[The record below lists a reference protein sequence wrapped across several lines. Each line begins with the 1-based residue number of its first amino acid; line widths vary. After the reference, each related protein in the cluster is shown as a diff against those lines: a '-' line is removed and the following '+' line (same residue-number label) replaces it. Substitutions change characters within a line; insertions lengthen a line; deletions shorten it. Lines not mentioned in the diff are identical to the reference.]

1 MKNIYSAALLLLA
14 TFSTDALAATLEVCL
29 SGCTYD
35 TLGAAVGAA
44 NASAGSDLIEIEPGT
59 YSESDIEITEDLEI
73 EQVGVGVVTIQA
85 NTVSG
90 DYLFQITGDTTVT
103 ISRMILD
110 GKDTVGLFDFAG
122 AALNLDYVTIQNG
135 RASTGAGITAAG
147 AAHDGT
153 LTLTDVEF
161 LNNYSDSSVTANAG
175 GAILVTDATVSIE
188 DTTFTSNEAIR
199 RGGAIV
205 GLNSDI
211 SILDSTFT
219 TNDACR
225 GGAIFVDAGGT
236 LDISTTDFDSNTV
249 SDKCNADSELDF
261 VEGGAISIANVDVD
275 IYASDFDSNTSSWYG
290 GAISTDDSGLTLTDS
305 TFNLNATTEVWDT
318 NGPNNYSWEFGGG
331 ALFLFYSGKDTHAS
345 YAASYAPFEITGS
358 TFTNNTSA
366 TGGGAIIVD
375 WSEGSITDSDF
386 SSNTVSTGSSTGEE
400 AGGAVW
406 ILGSTVT
413 FTDSTFTSN
422 ANLHGHGGAL
432 FIDTYRDQE
441 GGGASSEDA
450 DVTITSCEFDLNTA
464 EELGGAIRIHQT
476 SAITSTNVSITDSS
490 FTSNAA
496 AGDGGGAISLDRGTL
511 TLNGSDLTTNSS
523 RYGGALHCANSGTCN
538 LQASLFCQNTA
549 THEDGGAVYSEDAD
563 LNAFG
568 NVFFEN
574 KAEADGSKDGGAI
587 ALESFDDS
595 TTDDA
600 MIGNNHF
607 VGNLGNGGAI
617 WGNHQNEDLNI
628 EWYNNLII
636 YHHGNGNND
645 HAVAMKDNFSNTLN
659 NDLNFDHNA
668 YYANNFEHLEYT
680 NSGPSNLVGTDSL
693 QNDTDFSDLEGGY
706 VAGDCTVQN
715 LVPKS
720 TSPLLDAGRGGVG
733 DDIGAF
739 GGTYVNPFYDADGD
753 GSVFRDDC
761 DDDDPARFPENPE
774 VCSDNIDNDCDGLI
788 DNADPSVTDATL
800 YYNDG
805 DEDGYGDN
813 SNTAT
818 QCDDPAYYFS
828 LVGGD
833 CDDGDPNNFPG
844 NDEVCDGS
852 DNDCDGDV
860 DDADTDIPT
869 DATDYY
875 VDADLDGDGD
885 EDDTT
890 PDALCTDPGAGY
902 STTFTDCDDDDIN
915 NFTGNTEVCDT
926 QDNDCDTLVD
936 DYDGDLDPTA
946 GANPGSTY
954 YDDIDL
960 DSYGDPSTGQQAC
973 TQPTDSVTDN
983 TDCDDDDVDEF
994 PGQSWYPDS
1003 DGDTYGDETA
1013 AATEQ
1018 CERPADY
1025 VLDNT
1030 DCNDS
1035 DPAQNPDTIWYD
1047 DQDGDTYGDAQV
1059 SVGCAQPTDS
1069 SYTNGDCNDND
1080 DTVYPTATDICDG
1093 QINDCDES
1101 IMLDYEADIDTDNYV
1116 ECPIDAGGWD
1126 GAASNVGGADCDDTN
1141 PAINPGTI
1149 WYLDDDGDTFGANN
1163 DTGTQSCTAPSE
1175 DHVLIQ
1181 GDCNDGDAVIYN
1193 SAVDICDLIDNNCD
1207 GDIDEDATKQT
1218 WHWDSDGDGYGDST
1232 STYLGCQ
1239 YTSALVDDD
1248 QDCDD
1253 TNGLINPDA
1262 LEVCTPPGG
1271 AVQDENCD
1279 GDFDEAG
1286 ASDGVAYYPDADG
1299 DNQGDANLSAEVLCE
1314 QPPNYT
1320 TNNTDCDDNDI
1331 TSFTGGTEFCDGKDN
1346 DCANGVDDGLPFVD
1360 YYPDGDGDNFGEE
1373 GSTAD
1378 NLCADPGAGY
1388 ATTNDDCDDADTD
1401 IFPGN
1406 PEVCDGKDNDC
1417 ANGVDDGLTFVT
1429 YYIDV
1434 DKDDHG
1440 DENDDGVSWCE
1451 DMGPGFATID
1461 DDCDDEEPTI
1471 YTGAPELCDGLD
1483 NDCNDDIDDNV
1494 DYLDFY
1500 EDSDGDGYGNSL
1512 SVQNDCAQPTGY
1524 VLNAED
1530 CDDNDNA
1537 VNPDAEEVC
1546 NDSVDNDCDNYTD
1559 DSSAVDAQTW
1569 YDDNDGDGA
1578 GDPSI
1583 SEIACVNPGGSVTEG
1598 TDCDDNDIANYP
1610 ANTEICDGGDNDCD
1624 SLVDDADDSL
1634 DLSSATAYY
1643 DDADDDTYGDAA
1655 TEQYTCT
1662 QPAGTVTDSADCDDS
1677 ATDANSDSIPD
1688 GYISNPAALE
1698 ICDGVDNDCDD
1709 EIDEGMATKMWYL
1722 DNDGDGAGNAAD
1734 SIRDCLE
1741 PPGYVLDATDCDDE
1755 ESNAYPSND
1764 ETCDGIDN
1772 DCDGDIDEEG
1782 AVDGVTYYTDLDGD
1796 DYGDTALSVLACQA
1810 PSDTSI
1816 NGGDC
1821 DDTDSTVN
1829 PAATEICDT
1838 IDNDC
1843 DGLVDDDDSDV
1854 ESSSASTWY
1863 TDADGDSYGDTIT
1876 AVDSCDPDT
1885 DQVATDGDCDDDDAN
1900 IYPGAAEL
1908 CDTLDNDCD
1917 GDTDEEVNDVNWY
1930 VDADED
1936 GYGDDSI
1943 APVFDC
1949 APPTGPQSYV
1959 QKDGDCDDTE
1969 PAVNPNA
1976 YEACDGIDNDCN
1988 GIIDTDSP
1996 DLLTFYQ
2003 DDDSD
2008 GYGQTTSSVEACSAP
2023 PGYARADGDCDDTTK
2038 DTHPGADEICDSA
2051 DNDCDGDIDEDAID
2065 AYEYF
2070 QDKDGDSYGDSSVSV
2085 LDCAPPN
2092 GYVADSDDCDDYSDT
2107 VYPGAP
2113 ELCDGV
2119 DNDCDGNVEL
2129 QSEVNYVDWYVDV
2142 DDDGFGDGTLPP
2154 VNDCTRPDDGNYS
2167 KKPGDC
2173 DDTDEDVNPNAD
2185 EIWYDGVDQDC
2196 DGASDFDQD
2205 GDGYTIIDAP
2215 DGSADDCN
2223 DEDPE
2228 VFTGAALPENDCE
2241 STDIPID
2248 SQRDDLDDDSAVP
2261 GRGGDLSPFDLGLA
2275 TDTYGCACATGK
2287 PSPASG
2293 LGLALLLL
2301 AAARR
2306 RSSGVPVPR

>member
-1047 DQDGDTYGDAQV
+1047 DQDGDSYGDAQV

-1193 SAVDICDLIDNNCD
+1193 SAVDICDLIDNDCD
-1207 GDIDEDATKQT
+1207 GSQDEDAPTQT
-1218 WHWDSDGDGYGDST
+1218 WYWDFDGDSYGDASATYVGCQYDPSLVADDQDCDDYDETINPGAPELCDDIDNDCNGDVDDNVVYVDFYEDSDSDGYGDST
-1232 STYLGCQ
+1232 SVLNDCGQPAGYVLQDG
-1239 YTSALVDDD
+1239 
-1248 QDCDD
+1248 DCDD
-1253 TNGLINPDA
+1253 SDA
-1262 LEVCTPPGG
+1262 SLNLDDADLDGWST
-1271 AVQDENCD
+1271 CD
-1279 GDFDEAG
+1279 GDCDDSDASLNLDDADLDDWNTCDGDCNDWDFYTYPG
-1286 ASDGVAYYPDADG
+1286 AAYLDSQSACMTDADG
-1299 DNQGDANLSAEVLCE
+1299 DGWGNVDAFYPGCASCVDGTDCDDYDNGSYPGLIWYPDVDGDSFGDDSDAGSDCMPVSAEDVLD
-1314 QPPNYT
+1314 
-1320 TNNTDCDDNDI
+1320 NTDCDDEDAGISPFATDI
-1331 TSFTGGTEFCDGKDN
+1331 CGNLIDEDCDGADAS
-1346 DCANGVDDGLPFVD
+1346 CDDL
-1360 YYPDGDGDNFGEE
+1360 DGDGYSVGDG
-1373 GSTAD
+1373 
-1378 NLCADPGAGY
+1378 
-1388 ATTNDDCDDADTD
+1388 DCDDNDASLNLDDADSDGWNT
-1401 IFPGN
+1401 
-1406 PEVCDGKDNDC
+1406 CDG
-1417 ANGVDDGLTFVT
+1417 
-1429 YYIDV
+1429 
-1434 DKDDHG
+1434 
-1440 DENDDGVSWCE
+1440 
-1451 DMGPGFATID
+1451 
-1461 DDCDDEEPTI
+1461 DCDDENSMFSPVTMW
-1471 YTGAPELCDGLD
+1471 YA
-1483 NDCNDDIDDNV
+1483 DD
-1494 DYLDFY
+1494 
-1500 EDSDGDGYGNSL
+1500 DGDGYGRPVVDGGWTQQCEDPGIAYSL
-1512 SVQNDCAQPTGY
+1512 
-1524 VLNAED
+1524 
-1530 CDDNDNA
+1530 DD
-1537 VNPDAEEVC
+1537 
-1546 NDSVDNDCDNYTD
+1546 
-1559 DSSAVDAQTW
+1559 
-1569 YDDNDGDGA
+1569 
-1578 GDPSI
+1578 
-1583 SEIACVNPGGSVTEG
+1583 
-1598 TDCDDNDIANYP
+1598 TDCDDDDPSVNPMTIWYWD
-1610 ANTEICDGGDNDCD
+1610 EDGDGYGRGVGAGGWYQQCD
-1624 SLVDDADDSL
+1624 SPGSDYTLVD
-1634 DLSSATAYY
+1634 
-1643 DDADDDTYGDAA
+1643 G
-1655 TEQYTCT
+1655 
-1662 QPAGTVTDSADCDDS
+1662 DCDDS
-1677 ATDANSDSIPD
+1677 DLGLNPETLWYEDADYDGYGSGTSIETQCEEPSGNWGFTTGDCDDSDYFVNPD
-1688 GYISNPAALE
+1688 GTES
-1698 ICDGVDNDCDD
+1698 CDGVDNDCNGDT
-1709 EIDEGMATKMWYL
+1709 DEGVKTTFYR
-1722 DNDGDGAGNAAD
+1722 DDDGDGVGISSWTKEACSAGSAWVD
-1734 SIRDCLE
+1734 HL
-1741 PPGYVLDATDCDDE
+1741 TF
-1755 ESNAYPSND
+1755 
-1764 ETCDGIDN
+1764 
-1772 DCDGDIDEEG
+1772 GD
-1782 AVDGVTYYTDLDGD
+1782 
-1796 DYGDTALSVLACQA
+1796 
-1810 PSDTSI
+1810 
-1816 NGGDC
+1816 
-1821 DDTDSTVN
+1821 
-1829 PAATEICDT
+1829 
-1838 IDNDC
+1838 
-1843 DGLVDDDDSDV
+1843 
-1854 ESSSASTWY
+1854 
-1863 TDADGDSYGDTIT
+1863 
-1876 AVDSCDPDT
+1876 
-1885 DQVATDGDCDDDDAN
+1885 DCDDDESN
-1900 IYPGAAEL
+1900 NFPGNAEV
-1908 CDTLDNDCD
+1908 CD
-1917 GDTDEEVNDVNWY
+1917 G
-1930 VDADED
+1930 
-1936 GYGDDSI
+1936 
-1943 APVFDC
+1943 
-1949 APPTGPQSYV
+1949 
-1959 QKDGDCDDTE
+1959 
-1969 PAVNPNA
+1969 
-1976 YEACDGIDNDCN
+1976 
-1988 GIIDTDSP
+1988 
-1996 DLLTFYQ
+1996 
-2003 DDDSD
+2003 
-2008 GYGQTTSSVEACSAP
+2008 
-2023 PGYARADGDCDDTTK
+2023 
-2038 DTHPGADEICDSA
+2038 A
-2051 DNDCDGDIDEDAID
+2051 DNDCDQAVDDDD
-2065 AYEYF
+2065 
-2070 QDKDGDSYGDSSVSV
+2070 DDLDDVSA
-2085 LDCAPPN
+2085 LM
-2092 GYVADSDDCDDYSDT
+2092 YY
-2107 VYPGAP
+2107 Y
-2113 ELCDGV
+2113 
-2119 DNDCDGNVEL
+2119 DNDA
-2129 QSEVNYVDWYVDV
+2129 
-2142 DDDGFGDGTLPP
+2142 DGFGDE
-2154 VNDCTRPDDGNYS
+2154 NDGGAYFCSDPGAGYS
-2167 KKPGDC
+2167 TDASDC
-2173 DDTDEDVNPNAD
+2173 DDNDDAVNPAAIEICDGINNDCEQGKDDNDPDVQGTTIWYKDADEDTYGDPEETRDKCNAPSGYVANSMDCDDSDANINPSTP
-2185 EIWYDGVDQDC
+2185 EIWYDGVDQNC
-2196 DGASDFDQD
+2196 DGWSDFDQD
-2205 GDGYTIIDAP
+2205 EDEVDSVDYNGDDCDDTDRNSTHQSYDQDCDGTVTDEDCDDTDDTSTILAEDADCDGLTDEEEGTEDSDGDGIP
-2215 DGSADDCN
+2215 DF
-2223 DEDPE
+2223 E
-2228 VFTGAALPENDCE
+2228 
-2241 STDIPID
+2241 
-2248 SQRDDLDDDSAVP
+2248 DLDSDNDGIPDSLEAGKDADGDGIP
-2261 GRGGDLSPFDLGLA
+2261 DHLDAGSGGDEPMTPD
-2275 TDTYGCACATGK
+2275 K
-2287 PSPASG
+2287 PSTIGFGCQSAP
-2293 LGLALLLL
+2293 LGGGSLALLLPL
-2301 AAARR
+2301 LGLVRR
-2306 RSSGVPVPR
+2306 RELA